1 MTQKGPVVAP
11 SDVQRGLLHTVR
23 EDVDQFFG
31 VLGPPH
37 YSCSASHFGFHV
49 RLQLFHELPTCFQR
63 HFYKKNN
70 MAAHGIAETMEQLL
84 AGMRALVAERDAL
97 VVERDALVVERDAL
111 VAERDALRA
120 ERVALPEDL
129 ARTVDSVA
137 HRVQKLCV
145 AEVDDESDED
155 VREYVRVEPAE
166 PELPTAAARPAKRP
180 RGDDALSAKLAAEI
194 SKELGEMEEKYRVA
208 ALQKVENGDVRRAV
222 VNIINGSDPDVASIT
237 FANPVAATVACHV
250 YATLGLQCRIYG
262 SIGVAIMNAREWYDA
277 NK

>member
-1 MTQKGPVVAP
+1 
-11 SDVQRGLLHTVR
+11 
-23 EDVDQFFG
+23 
-31 VLGPPH
+31 
-37 YSCSASHFGFHV
+37 
-49 RLQLFHELPTCFQR
+49 
-63 HFYKKNN
+63 
-70 MAAHGIAETMEQLL
+70 MEQLL
-84 AGMRALVAERDAL
+84 AGMRALVA
-97 VVERDALVVERDAL
+97 ERDALVVERDAL

-145 AEVDDESDED
+145 ADDDESDED